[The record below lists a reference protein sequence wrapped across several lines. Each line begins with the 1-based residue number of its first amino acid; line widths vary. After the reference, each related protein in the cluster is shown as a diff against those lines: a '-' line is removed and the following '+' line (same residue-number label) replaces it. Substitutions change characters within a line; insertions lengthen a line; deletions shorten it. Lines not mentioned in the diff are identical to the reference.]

1 MIRATL
7 PDAAYLRECFDLD
20 FSSGSLTWKVRP
32 REHFRTARG
41 WRTFNAQM
49 AGKEAG
55 AITPE
60 GYRVV
65 AINKRLFKAHRI
77 VFSLAVGCAPEHE
90 IDQRDGN
97 PSNNAPSNLR
107 DATPSQNQVNKAAWR
122 GRSLPKGVY
131 AKDAKFVA
139 KLRKIGGET
148 VYLGRFSTVDEAKSA
163 HAAAVAKFHGE
174 FGRVA

>member
-1 MIRATL
+1 MIPL
-7 PDAAYLRECFDLD
+7 PEIDYLRECFELD
-20 FSSGSLTWKVRP
+20 GSTGALTWKVRP
-32 REHFRTARG
+32 RSHFRTARG

-55 AITPE
+55 AISPD
-60 GYRVV
+60 GYRLVT
-65 AINKRLFKAHRI
+65 INKRLFKAHRI
-77 VFSLAVGCAPEHE
+77 VFSLSNGRAPQGE
-90 IDQRDGN
+90 IDHRDGN
-97 PSNNAPSNLR
+97 PANNAPSNLR

-148 VYLGRFSTVDEAKSA
+148 VYLGRFSTVDEAKAA
-163 HAAAVAKFHGE
+163 HAAAVAEYHGE
-174 FGRVA
+174 FGRVS